1 MNRAYLYVAI
11 SVSGASVLAV
21 EILGTR
27 IIGPFFGVDIFL
39 WSALIAVTLAAL
51 AAGYWLGGLWA
62 DRRPS
67 PGRFAALFVAAG
79 VYIAATPILRGPVA
93 AAAGSLGR
101 FAGMSAASFALFF
114 PPLAILG
121 MVSPYALKLRAGS
134 LGEVGRSAGDLYA
147 ISTVASVA
155 AALLTG
161 FVLIPSFGVRSLT
174 TAIGLALAATGVAGL
189 LAYGNRRLAG
199 APDSEAARSN
209 PRAPERSCGDAAPFW
224 CVSLAVAA
232 AGACVL
238 AVEILGSRLL
248 APYYGSSLYLW
259 SALIGVALL
268 ALSLGYWIGGRYA
281 DRGPTLPRFCALFA
295 AAGLWTAAIPWLR
308 GPLLAAADPLG
319 LRGAVLAVSAALFLP
334 PLALL
339 GMTSPYAV
347 RLAAADLGRLGR
359 TAGRLSAVST
369 IAGMAAA
376 VGTALLL
383 VPAVGSERSMFLA
396 GFVLVATALALAALR
411 RRARIPALLALAA
424 AAAAA
429 VSANPNRRPD
439 PDAGLLAIEHTPYGE
454 IRIVTMDGLRLM
466 LIDGMVHTET
476 DSLTLAAPSDYV
488 SVLDLAGDMFSEPGR
503 MLLVGLG
510 GGAVAKRY
518 ASRGWNVDAVEI
530 DPAVTRAA
538 IDYFGLTPSDAR
550 VFHMDGREFL
560 AKSDTPYDL
569 IIADAFGGSSIPFHL
584 VTKEAFGLFKSRLAP
599 GGAIAMNVIAVGWD
613 NPLVRSLAATLSGQ
627 FEYVSVLPM
636 AEPPDQLG
644 NLILLAS
651 DREIALIE
659 EPPVPFD
666 RFSLE
671 YRRVHAWDNRFA
683 VDPRGVRV
691 ITDDWNPADL
701 WAEHINLEIR
711 KGLHEYFGAS
721 GVGW

>member
-1 MNRAYLYVAI
+1 
-11 SVSGASVLAV
+11 
-21 EILGTR
+21 
-27 IIGPFFGVDIFL
+27 
-39 WSALIAVTLAAL
+39 
-51 AAGYWLGGLWA
+51 
-62 DRRPS
+62 
-67 PGRFAALFVAAG
+67 
-79 VYIAATPILRGPVA
+79 
-93 AAAGSLGR
+93 
-101 FAGMSAASFALFF
+101 
-114 PPLAILG
+114 
-121 MVSPYALKLRAGS
+121 
-134 LGEVGRSAGDLYA
+134 
-147 ISTVASVA
+147 
-155 AALLTG
+155 
-161 FVLIPSFGVRSLT
+161 
-174 TAIGLALAATGVAGL
+174 
-189 LAYGNRRLAG
+189 
-199 APDSEAARSN
+199 
-209 PRAPERSCGDAAPFW
+209 
-224 CVSLAVAA
+224 
-232 AGACVL
+232 
-238 AVEILGSRLL
+238 
-248 APYYGSSLYLW
+248 
-259 SALIGVALL
+259 
-268 ALSLGYWIGGRYA
+268 
-281 DRGPTLPRFCALFA
+281 
-295 AAGLWTAAIPWLR
+295 
-308 GPLLAAADPLG
+308 
-319 LRGAVLAVSAALFLP
+319 
-334 PLALL
+334 
-339 GMTSPYAV
+339 
-347 RLAAADLGRLGR
+347 
-359 TAGRLSAVST
+359 
-369 IAGMAAA
+369 
-376 VGTALLL
+376 
-383 VPAVGSERSMFLA
+383 
-396 GFVLVATALALAALR
+396 
-411 RRARIPALLALAA
+411 
-424 AAAAA
+424 
-429 VSANPNRRPD
+429 
-439 PDAGLLAIEHTPYGE
+439 
-454 IRIVTMDGLRLM
+454 MDGLRLM

-476 DSLTLAAPSDYV
+476 DTLTLAAPSDYV

-530 DPAVTRAA
+530 DPAATRMA

-644 NLILLAS
+644 NLMHLEC